1 VPIVAASLRKSLL
14 DFLLDIALYIVFLRL
29 SVLRFVKLQK
39 IINLFWSPCH
49 LSRLF
54 VRLSAFTC
62 IRTYPKIQNII
73 TKCDLVSIKCCY
85 RCVLAGMFFWKST
98 IFLQFSG
105 GWKYNG
111 IAQTLK
117 SKVVYFSNMLY
128 MLEKVFGSLFFTELF
143 QILCLDALLICTVNL
158 HKFFSF
164 MIQKQISRDCSLL
177 H

>member
-1 VPIVAASLRKSLL
+1 
-14 DFLLDIALYIVFLRL
+14 LRL

-39 IINLFWSPCH
+39 IIYLFWSSCY

-54 VRLSAFTC
+54 VRLSAFTS

-85 RCVLAGMFFWKST
+85 RCVLAGMLFWKST

-128 MLEKVFGSLFFTELF
+128 MLKKAFGSPSFTVYF
-143 QILCLDALLICTVNL
+143 MLCAWMHFSSALSNRSN
-158 HKFFSF
+158 H
-164 MIQKQISRDCSLL
+164 SLS
-177 H
+177 

>member
-1 VPIVAASLRKSLL
+1 M
-14 DFLLDIALYIVFLRL
+14 
-29 SVLRFVKLQK
+29 RFVKLQK

-54 VRLSAFTC
+54 VRLSAFTS

-85 RCVLAGMFFWKST
+85 RCVLAGMLFWKST

-117 SKVVYFSNMLY
+117 SKVVYFSNILY
-128 MLEKVFGSLFFTELF
+128 MLKKIFGSLSFIVYFM
-143 QILCLDALLICTVNL
+143 LCAWMHFASTQSN
-158 HKFFSF
+158 
-164 MIQKQISRDCSLL
+164 CSTHSLS
-177 H
+177 